1 MNLNNLITII
11 RRKKRR
17 LGQGYGSGRG
27 KTAGRGTKGQ
37 KARGMVSISFE
48 GGGVSLIKR
57 LPFMRGKGRFKP
69 VSKKPIIVNLDSL
82 NRLKK
87 NSKVDIKTLI
97 ENNIIDKDRVKTNGV
112 KILGRGKINISL
124 NVDLP
129 VSKSA
134 ALKIEKAG
142 GRVERDSL
150 GGKILK

>member
-69 VSKKPIIVNLDSL
+69 VSEKPIILNLDAL
-82 NRLKK
+82 NHLKK
-87 NSKVDIKTLI
+87 GSRVDIKTLI
-97 ENNIIDKDRVKTNGV
+97 ENNMVDRDRAKANGV
-112 KILGRGKINISL
+112 KILGRGKINIPL
-124 NVDLP
+124 DVNLP

-142 GRVERDSL
+142 G
-150 GGKILK
+150 KIIK

>member
-1 MNLNNLITII
+1 MNLNNLVTII

-69 VSKKPIIVNLDSL
+69 VREKPIILNLDAL
-82 NRLKK
+82 NSLKK

-97 ENNIIDKDRVKTNGV
+97 GNNMVDKDRAKANGV
-112 KILGRGKINISL
+112 KILGRGKINIPL
-124 NVDLP
+124 DVNLP

-142 GRVERDSL
+142 G
-150 GGKILK
+150 KILK